1 MLRELDM
8 RQLMHERLAYCLV
21 VPPPII
27 PVRTQADLNN
37 LALIPIQ
44 PQRLALV
51 RGVPRGLHLEQQA
64 DRVLVLAH
72 DVLDARVVAQPLE
85 ELERRLVVR
94 QVLQR
99 AQVGEAVECGFG
111 GFLPVAE
118 GHGFGRLDGA
128 GHVCGNCTGE
138 LDWLGCG
145 VVGIVE
151 MREEMGS
158 WGRRR

>member
-1 MLRELDM
+1 M
-8 RQLMHERLAYCLV
+8 RQLMHERLPHRLI

-27 PVRTQADLNN
+27 PVRAQPDLNN
-37 LALIPIQ
+37 LPLIPIQ
-44 PQRLALV
+44 PQRLPLV

-64 DRVLVLAH
+64 HRVLVLAH

-99 AQVGEAVECGFG
+99 AQVGEAVERGFG

-118 GHGFGRLDGA
+118 GRGFGGLDGA
-128 GHVCGNCTGE
+128 GHVCGH
-138 LDWLGCG
+138 W
-145 VVGIVE
+145 
-151 MREEMGS
+151 
-158 WGRRR
+158 